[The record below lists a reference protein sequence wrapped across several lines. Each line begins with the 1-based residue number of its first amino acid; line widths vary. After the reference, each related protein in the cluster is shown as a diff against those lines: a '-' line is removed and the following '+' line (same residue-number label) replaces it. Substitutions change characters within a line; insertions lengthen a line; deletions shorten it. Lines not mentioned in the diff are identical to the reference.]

1 MNLFVDPK
9 VGTIDALLIQRCGRH
24 QLTLLSTDQDFV
36 HAVAHVPFRLWRPW

>member
-9 VGTIDALLIQRCGRH
+9 VGTIDALLIQLCDRH